1 MASCR
6 SARQSHTP
14 WSCSQ
19 RWRPSRSSKTSSRLP
34 LLPSPPP
41 CRPVALPLPRSMA
54 ESRMAMGGVE
64 GASRQRRRREESA
77 RKRDPVVIELKRRA
91 VQCWWSRLLHLG
103 AWAAPRHL
111 VRRRG
116 LRLQATTGCF
126 LQNQRR
132 RDELRRR
139 VVRAL
144 IWPLP
149 FLSFLLARLIPSSS
163 SI

>member
-14 WSCSQ
+14 RSCSQ

-41 CRPVALPLPRSMA
+41 CRPVAPLPPRSMV
-54 ESRMAMGGVE
+54 ESRMAMGGAE

-77 RKRDPVVIELKRRA
+77 RAHEIWLSSKRRA
-91 VQCWWSRLLHLG
+91 IQRRWSRLLHLG

-126 LQNQRR
+126 LQNQRQ
-132 RDELRRR
+132 RDEPRRR

-144 IWPLP
+144 SQVTRLELIWDAVV
-149 FLSFLLARLIPSSS
+149 FISQH
-163 SI
+163 